1 MKKIL
6 IGTGIVI
13 ANLLVQGVLAFFI
26 VKMLILPALQ
36 MPDITFANTDAN
48 TKEDVIPD
56 SVITFDNKMEELKL
70 CKVVEMANLVV
81 NPANTRGRKFLV
93 FSVELYVDGMVA
105 DDIERAER
113 VVMEESICLLMSR
126 KNHDWLSNV
135 MNRKMLRE
143 EIKLIAQKVLPN
155 YTVKDVFITKFV
167 MQ

>member
-1 MKKIL
+1 MKKFL

-36 MPDITFANTDAN
+36 MPDITFANA
-48 TKEDVIPD
+48 KEDVTPD
-56 SVITFDNKMEELKL
+56 SVITSEAKMEELKL
-70 CKVVEMANLVV
+70 CTVVELANLVV

-93 FSVELYVDGMVA
+93 FSVELYVAGMETA
-105 DDIERAER
+105 DIDRAER
-113 VVMEESICLLMSR
+113 VVMEESVSLLLSR
-126 KNHDWLSNV
+126 KDHDWLSNV

-143 EIKLIAQKVLPN
+143 EIKIIAQKVLSK
-155 YTVKDVFITKFV
+155 YTIKDVFITKFV

>member
-6 IGTGIVI
+6 IGTGIVF

-36 MPDITFANTDAN
+36 MPDITFANA
-48 TKEDVIPD
+48 KENVTPD
-56 SVITFDNKMEELKL
+56 SVITSETKMEELKL
-70 CKVVEMANLVV
+70 CKVVELANLVI

-93 FSVELYVDGMVA
+93 FSVELYIDRLVA

-126 KNHDWLSNV
+126 KTHDWLSNV
-135 MNRKMLRE
+135 MNRKLLRE